1 MSPKVSSGN
10 QVDHMLG
17 KPLQGLPQ
25 AQLDPGDLVSSSRT
39 WSFFPSSSV
48 CHSFSL
54 KQLPSK
60 WWQRWLPSTASRTA
74 PYNQREQGGKT
85 GVGSGG
91 GSFPDLAH
99 KNSHWLSKSQV
110 DCP

>member
-1 MSPKVSSGN
+1 
-10 QVDHMLG
+10 MLG

-74 PYNQREQGGKT
+74 PYNQRGAGREDGGGKWGWVFFLT
-85 GVGSGG
+85 LLTKTLIG
-91 GSFPDLAH
+91 LARVRLTVLEPMISVLG
-99 KNSHWLSKSQV
+99 K
-110 DCP
+110 